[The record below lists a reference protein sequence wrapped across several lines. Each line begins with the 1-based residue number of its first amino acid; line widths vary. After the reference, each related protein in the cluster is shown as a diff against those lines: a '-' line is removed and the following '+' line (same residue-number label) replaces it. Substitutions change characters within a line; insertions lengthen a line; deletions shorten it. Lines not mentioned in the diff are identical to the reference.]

1 MVSLHPLSN
10 PFLISSTA
18 LLSSLLNSL
27 PTQIALFRDRLPSSP
42 VICRFV
48 VVTVSRSH
56 QRSLSPA
63 LLRNVRYCL
72 NKGLGLEGKKNLS
85 TDSYLLLIVFQF
97 HYCFNT
103 KLRDQLLCSVSPLV
117 PLLPPVC
124 FPISL
129 FFFKKKKPTLTFLWV
144 FSVFPMKMKGK
155 RT

>member
-1 MVSLHPLSN
+1 MSLHPLSN

-18 LLSSLLNSL
+18 LLSSLLHSL
-27 PTQIALFRDRLPSSP
+27 PTEIALLRDRLPASP

-72 NKGLGLEGKKNLS
+72 NKVLRLEEKKKNLS

-103 KLRDQLLCSVSPLV
+103 KLRDQLLYSVSPLV

-129 FFFKKKKPTLTFLWV
+129 LLKKNKNKKPTLTFL
-144 FSVFPMKMKGK
+144 
-155 RT
+155 